1 MFTGRKVILEK
12 PQIKDA
18 DVLQSWYLN
27 KDFRL
32 LYDGYRGNSL
42 DMVMAEIKAA
52 RDITDPHATQVNFIV
67 RAKHNHEPIG
77 VAAIMDIDRQN
88 GHAAV
93 APGIALESRRLLGY
107 GFDLMVVLCDIVFYE
122 FGFKRCYMRVNDTNQ
137 LGLRSALSFGFQVEG
152 QLRDHVFTGAQYV
165 DQFMVGLLKEE
176 YEKLSVV
183 KRWKARGWHLQ

>member
-1 MFTGRKVILEK
+1 MFSGRKVLLEK

-18 DVLQSWYLN
+18 DVLQSWYLD
-27 KDFRL
+27 KEFRQ

-42 DMVMAEIKAA
+42 DMVMAEIKAG
-52 RDITDPHATQVNFIV
+52 RDITDPQATRVNFIV
-67 RAKHNHEPIG
+67 RAKHNGDPIG

-93 APGIALESRRLLGY
+93 APGIAVESRRLLGY

-122 FGFKRCYMRVNDTNQ
+122 FGFKRCYMRVNDNNQ
-137 LGLRSALSFGFQVEG
+137 LGLRSALSFGFKAEG
-152 QLRDHVFTGAQYV
+152 QLRDHIFTGGHYV
-165 DQFMVGLLKEE
+165 DQWIVGLLKEE

-183 KRWKARGWHLQ
+183 KRWKARG